1 MLGVQGAHDWAHYKL
16 VITSLMSQTPWECF
30 RSQDWAWCLCRKRN
44 AFIPCLAVGRRLL
57 QIGNTEL
64 ESSSTARVRK
74 GTGPQLLM
82 AEPASSSSK
91 LGTASSPTVSQLG
104 QKEAVCMP
112 WLQPLTPRAGGSHLQ
127 LYHSF
132 VNFNAF
138 VNTGHTDNPLHFSCL
153 IPTDYNL
160 LTLLG
165 SEWTT
170 LAENH
175 KHCFGDEEER
185 TFNSKKL
192 NKLLRALVLMWASQV
207 FGYLV
212 WSTVTEL
219 CSASK
224 ARGIWEKTA
233 NANQRCSRHQLIGY
247 KGFLCHWLRLCCTA
261 PKTSLCPRAL
271 CPQRIGFRLW
281 CICFCKVR
289 EFYHELLHNKPTSSF
304 VPKWGPYSIFYSCIF
319 NM

>member
-1 MLGVQGAHDWAHYKL
+1 MQCIHRSPLKYYWRRKEQV
-16 VITSLMSQTPWECF
+16 SLMATYSSRKVVQEEVQTQQRF
-30 RSQDWAWCLCRKRN
+30 KKMGFDS
-44 AFIPCLAVGRRLL
+44 
-57 QIGNTEL
+57 
-64 ESSSTARVRK
+64 
-74 GTGPQLLM
+74 
-82 AEPASSSSK
+82 
-91 LGTASSPTVSQLG
+91 
-104 QKEAVCMP
+104 
-112 WLQPLTPRAGGSHLQ
+112 WLQT
-127 LYHSF
+127 
-132 VNFNAF
+132 VT
-138 VNTGHTDNPLHFSCL
+138 VTGTD
-153 IPTDYNL
+153 DYNL